1 MYNIFYTELRKKHNQ
16 WGTKMGYYGESVR
29 RVMRAA
35 LPAAL
40 AGVMAAHALPAL
52 ADAKNGV
59 LRVGTSF
66 SCSSLN
72 PYTTTQSSCLA
83 ALRLMYP
90 SLGQASGTEVVPDL
104 AESWTSDA
112 AGLVWT
118 FKVRTGGSWSD
129 GKPLTARD
137 AAFTINMLLK
147 HIEGPTARRARAIAD
162 VDKAEAP
169 DDTTLVVTF
178 KQPTSNS
185 VGRLAQLLVVPEHI
199 WSPLAAGDGAAIS
212 TFANDQPVVGGPFKL
227 ARFAADQIIL
237 MEPFNGYFGETPALK
252 GVGVQFFTDSTAMV
266 QALINDQLDIVTP
279 LPVTSVEAVKKAG
292 IEVANYPGL
301 RFHSWLFNSS
311 ENQKAFPEIRDVKL
325 REAFAHA
332 IDRKKIAEVAYLG
345 FATPGDSMVPKVTG
359 SWSNPNIKPE
369 EFNLDLANKK
379 LDEAGYAKGAD
390 GWRTA
395 NGHKMSYHVLI
406 PANVEGAEGLR
417 ALEIV
422 TADFKSIGVELIT
435 EQSDNATIAAA
446 ITGPENTFAEST
458 IAQWGWIPQMDPD
471 FILSVVLC
479 SQIGGLS
486 ETAYCNKEYDGLYAA
501 QAKEIDPGKRKE
513 TVWKMQEILQRDRPY
528 IVTVQQNN
536 VEALVP
542 GWSGFIENPIGFLD
556 YTSNRPFMSMRPG
569 S

>member
-1 MYNIFYTELRKKHNQ
+1 MNQFLRLDS
-16 WGTKMGYYGESVR
+16 MR
-29 RVMRAA
+29 RLSSFACAA
-35 LPAAL
+35 ML
-40 AGVMAAHALPAL
+40 AGSLQAGPAM
-52 ADAKNGV
+52 ADAANGV

-90 SLGQASGTEVVPDL
+90 SLGQASGTDVVPDL

-112 AGLVWT
+112 AGLSWT
-118 FKVRTGGSWSD
+118 FKIRSGGKWSD
-129 GKPLTARD
+129 GKPLTAGD

-147 HIEGPTARRARAIAD
+147 HIEGPTARRARSIGNVA
-162 VDKAEAP
+162 KAEAP

-178 KQPTSNS
+178 KQTTANS
-185 VGRLAQLLVVPEHI
+185 VGRLAQLLIVPEHV
-199 WSPLAAGDGAAIS
+199 WAPLAEGDGAAIS

-237 MEPFNGYFGETPALK
+237 MEPNDGYFGDAPALK
-252 GVGVQFFTDSTAMV
+252 GVGIQFFTDSTAMV
-266 QALINDQLDIVTP
+266 QALINSQLDIVTP

-301 RFHSWLFNSS
+301 RFHSWMFNSS
-311 ENQKAFPEIRDVKL
+311 ENQKAFPEIRDIKL

-359 SWSNPNIKPE
+359 AWSNPGIKPE

-379 LDEAGYAKGAD
+379 LDAAGYARGGGG

-395 NGHKMSYHVLI
+395 NGHKMSYKVLI

-422 TADFKSIGVELIT
+422 TADFKTIGVELIT
-435 EQSDNATIAAA
+435 EQSDNATVSAA
-446 ITGPENTFAEST
+446 ITGPDNSFAEST
-458 IAQWGWIPQMDPD
+458 IAQWGWIPQVDPD

-486 ETAYCNKEYDGLYAA
+486 ETAYCNKEYDELYAA
-501 QAKEIDPGKRKE
+501 QAKEVDPQKRGQI
-513 TVWKMQEILQRDRPY
+513 VWKMQEVLQRDRPY

-536 VEALVP
+536 VEAHVP

>member
-1 MYNIFYTELRKKHNQ
+1 MNLLRFDP
-16 WGTKMGYYGESVR
+16 VR
-29 RVMRAA
+29 HLSRAA
-35 LPAAL
+35 FAATLAAAVAFQVSPAA
-40 AGVMAAHALPAL
+40 
-52 ADAKNGV
+52 ADAADGV

-90 SLGQASGTEVVPDL
+90 SLGQASGTDVAPDL
-104 AESWTSDA
+104 AESWKSDA
-112 AGLVWT
+112 GGLVWT
-118 FKVRTGGSWSD
+118 FKVKSGGTWSD
-129 GKPLTARD
+129 GKPLTAKD

-147 HIEGPTARRARAIAD
+147 HVKGPTARRARAIANAE
-162 VDKAEAP
+162 KAEAP

-178 KQPTSNS
+178 KQPTANS
-185 VGRLAQLLVVPEHI
+185 VGRLAQLLIVPEHI
-199 WSPLAAGDGAAIS
+199 WAPLAEGDGAAIT

-227 ARFAADQIIL
+227 ARFTADQIIL
-237 MEPFNGYFGETPALK
+237 MEPFNGYFGEAPALK

-266 QALINDQLDIVTP
+266 QALINSQLDVVTP
-279 LPVTSVEAVKKAG
+279 LPVTSVEAVKRAG

-332 IDRKKIAEVAYLG
+332 IDRRKIAEVAYLG

-359 SWSNPNIKPE
+359 DWSNPNIKPE

-395 NGHKMSYHVLI
+395 NGHKMSYKVLI

-422 TADFKSIGVELIT
+422 TADFKTIGVELIT
-435 EQSDNATIAAA
+435 EQSDNATVSAA
-446 ITGPENTFAEST
+446 ITGPDNTFAEST

-486 ETAYCNKEYDGLYAA
+486 ETAYCNKDYDELYAT
-501 QAKEIDPGKRKE
+501 QAKEVDPQKRKE
-513 TVWKMQEILQRDRPY
+513 TVWKMQEVLQRDRPY

-536 VEALVP
+536 VEAHVP

-569 S
+569 T